1 MKMAIEIF
9 FYIEER
15 HNMIVYDKLW
25 KQMEEKKISQYR
37 LGKAGLS
44 QSTLTRLKNNEV
56 VTTETLDKICS
67 LLHCRL
73 EDIAE
78 FIEEGSE

>member
-1 MKMAIEIF
+1 
-9 FYIEER
+9 
-15 HNMIVYDKLW
+15 MIVYDKLW

>member
-1 MKMAIEIF
+1 
-9 FYIEER
+9 
-15 HNMIVYDKLW
+15 MIVYDRLW

-67 LLHCRL
+67 LLHCHL

>member
-1 MKMAIEIF
+1 M
-9 FYIEER
+9 
-15 HNMIVYDKLW
+15 N
-25 KQMEEKKISQYR
+25 EKKISQYR
-37 LGKAGLS
+37 LGKSGLS
-44 QSTLTRLKNNEV
+44 QSTLTRLKNNEI

-78 FIEEGSE
+78 FVEEESK

>member
-1 MKMAIEIF
+1 
-9 FYIEER
+9 
-15 HNMIVYDKLW
+15 MIVYDKLW

-73 EDIAE
+73 EDIASGVLLRE
-78 FIEEGSE
+78 RLAT

>member
-1 MKMAIEIF
+1 
-9 FYIEER
+9 
-15 HNMIVYDKLW
+15 MIVYDRLW
-25 KQMEEKKISQYR
+25 KQMEKKKISQYR

-78 FIEEGSE
+78 FIDESE

>member
-1 MKMAIEIF
+1 MKIATVIIHF
-9 FYIEER
+9 EEYLT
-15 HNMIVYDKLW
+15 MIVYDKLW
-25 KQMEEKKISQYR
+25 GLMEEKKISQYR

-78 FIEEGSE
+78 FIDESE

>member
-1 MKMAIEIF
+1 
-9 FYIEER
+9 
-15 HNMIVYDKLW
+15 MIVYDRLW

-78 FIEEGSE
+78 FIEEESE

>member
-1 MKMAIEIF
+1 
-9 FYIEER
+9 
-15 HNMIVYDKLW
+15 MIVYDRLW

>member
-1 MKMAIEIF
+1 MKIATVIIYF
-9 FYIEER
+9 EEYLT
-15 HNMIVYDKLW
+15 MIVYDRLW
-25 KQMEEKKISQYR
+25 KQMEKKKISQYR

-78 FIEEGSE
+78 FIDESE

>member
-1 MKMAIEIF
+1 MKIATVIIYF
-9 FYIEER
+9 EEYLT
-15 HNMIVYDKLW
+15 MIVYDRLW
-25 KQMEEKKISQYR
+25 KQMEKKKISQYR

-78 FIEEGSE
+78 FIDAGSE

>member
-1 MKMAIEIF
+1 
-9 FYIEER
+9 
-15 HNMIVYDKLW
+15 MIVYDRLW
-25 KQMEEKKISQYR
+25 KQMKEKKISQYR

-78 FIEEGSE
+78 FVEEESK